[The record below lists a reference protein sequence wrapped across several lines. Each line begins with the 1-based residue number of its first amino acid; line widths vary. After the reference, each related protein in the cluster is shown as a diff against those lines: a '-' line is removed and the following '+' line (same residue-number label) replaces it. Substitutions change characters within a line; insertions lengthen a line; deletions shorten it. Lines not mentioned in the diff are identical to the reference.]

1 MSLLPKIKID
11 RFQTLKN
18 MPYAVYTSINRL
30 FFINVKNGKYTD
42 KVEIVSSV
50 KQLLCN
56 SYSSTEILTLRPLTD
71 KILSFYLVLFLSMFL
86 QICDAT

>member
-1 MSLLPKIKID
+1 M
-11 RFQTLKN
+11 
-18 MPYAVYTSINRL
+18 
-30 FFINVKNGKYTD
+30 KNGKYTD

-71 KILSFYLVLFLSMFL
+71 NIHVLFSKVKTTSLYNTKCKNVALAEDSNDPAEVRLSS
-86 QICDAT
+86 Q